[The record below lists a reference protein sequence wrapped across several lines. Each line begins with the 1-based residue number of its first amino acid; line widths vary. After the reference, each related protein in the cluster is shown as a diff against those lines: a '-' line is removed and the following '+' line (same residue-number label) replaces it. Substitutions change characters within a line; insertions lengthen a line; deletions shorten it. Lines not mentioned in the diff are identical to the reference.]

1 VPPKTPNRKRIGI
14 TAPDA
19 RWKLLGDL
27 LEAWRRTELGFRSRV
42 QFAANRLQPTPLGNA
57 NVRLVSDIENSYRP
71 DTYPAGTL
79 REIAQAYGV
88 AYESVTAVLRGEADE
103 LAAAAPPR
111 HQLPPAPMDDGD
123 RESAVRP
130 YATRIWDA
138 LLRLAGQGIVSPTG
152 AQLGLDP
159 GDAKVWDG
167 SAGAMSLADRAWL
180 VADIQRRRDGRNAA
194 GQASA
199 TTA

>member
-1 VPPKTPNRKRIGI
+1 VPNRKRIGI
-14 TAPDA
+14 TAPAD
-19 RWKLLGDL
+19 
-27 LEAWRRTELGFRSRV
+27 AWRRLGELLETWRRVELGYRSRV
-42 QFAANRLQPTPLGNA
+42 RFAADRLPETPQGNA

-79 REIAQAYGV
+79 REIAEAYGV
-88 AYESVTAVLRGEADE
+88 SYESMTAVLRGEAGE
-103 LAAAAPPR
+103 LAAAAPH
-111 HQLPPAPMDDGD
+111 HQLPPAPMDDGA

-138 LLRLAGQGIVSPTG
+138 LLRLAGQGVTSPSG
-152 AQLGLDP
+152 AMLGLDP

-180 VADIQRRRDGRNAA
+180 VADIQRRRDGRSPTAH
-194 GQASA
+194 GSA
-199 TTA
+199 TTG